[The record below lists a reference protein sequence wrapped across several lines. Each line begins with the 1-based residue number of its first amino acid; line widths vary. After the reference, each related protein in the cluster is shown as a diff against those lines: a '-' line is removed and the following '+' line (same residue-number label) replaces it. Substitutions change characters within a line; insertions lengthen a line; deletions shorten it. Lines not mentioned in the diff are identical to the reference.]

1 VADLSVPYPTDA
13 AVNPDDGK
21 MIAEFM
27 LWTQDVTALVN
38 FLTPFEGTG
47 SPEGVLEGVIGKF
60 YTDTDIPSQYR
71 KSVND
76 VAGDKTL
83 GWLIVV

>member
-1 VADLSVPYPTDA
+1 MADLSPPVPIDSIV
-13 AVNPDDGK
+13 VNDV
-21 MIAEFM
+21 MLQEFM
-27 LWTQDVTALVN
+27 LWTQDITARVN
-38 FLTPFEGTG
+38 FNTPLEGTG
-47 SPEGVLEGVIGKF
+47 SPEGVLEAITGKF
-60 YTDTDIPSQYR
+60 YTDTAIPSQYR